1 MLPPS
6 PSSKLVSVIANRKLP
21 LAFRTSTVAAV
32 GAAVILYARYV
43 EPRWV
48 AVRKLELTLPRLAP
62 EFDGY
67 RIVQLSDIHMD
78 RWMTPERLARIVGL
92 VNEQGP
98 DLIAA
103 TGDFITYS
111 PLSSTA
117 HLAPL
122 LTKPL
127 SGLRAPDGVVA
138 VLGNHDH
145 RAGAQVVRPHLRE
158 AGIVELANEVRTLR
172 RGSSELHVAGVDS
185 TYMGK
190 DRLGAVLDG
199 LPEHGAA
206 VLLAHEPDFALS
218 SAAAGRF
225 DLQLSG
231 HSHGGQV
238 RLPLFGALLYPRH
251 SRKYPDGL
259 YDVRG
264 MHAYT
269 NRGLGTVLSQLRANC
284 RPEISVLT
292 LRSPESG
299 GEA

>member
-1 MLPPS
+1 MNVARRFPSLLRKAALP
-6 PSSKLVSVIANRKLP
+6 
-21 LAFRTSTVAAV
+21 
-32 GAAVILYARYV
+32 GAAIAAATLLYARYV
-43 EPRWV
+43 EPQWV
-48 AVRKLELTLPRLAP
+48 AVRRLELTLRRLAP

-67 RIVQLSDIHMD
+67 RIVQISDIHMD
-78 RWMTPERLARIVGL
+78 RWTTPERLAEIVAL
-92 VNEQGP
+92 VNEQEP
-98 DLIAA
+98 DLVAA

-145 RAGAQVVRPHLRE
+145 RADAEGVRPHLQE
-158 AGIVELANEVRTLR
+158 AGIVVLANEVRTFR
-172 RGSSELHVAGVDS
+172 RGGSELHVAGVDS
-185 TYMGK
+185 MYMGR
-190 DRLGAVLDG
+190 DRLGTVLDG
-199 LPEHGAA
+199 LPGDGAA
-206 VLLAHEPDFALS
+206 VLLAHEPAFARS
-218 SAAAGRF
+218 SAAVGRF

-238 RLPLFGALLYPRH
+238 RFPILGALLYPEH
-251 SRKYPDGL
+251 SRPYPDGL
-259 YDVRG
+259 YRVRG

-269 NRGLGTVLSQLRANC
+269 SRGLGTVLSRLRANC

-292 LRSPESG
+292 LRSPRG
-299 GEA
+299 GDER